1 MSSARKGR
9 SAALRSSLG
18 PPRWGARAC
27 HRDIVGKSN
36 PLAIQCLG
44 EELMVWKSDSPV
56 VLHRGK
62 LQTKNRLPI
71 RLDELLGPSHRSVRL
86 LSAQG
91 YWTSRFSG

>member
-1 MSSARKGR
+1 
-9 SAALRSSLG
+9 
-18 PPRWGARAC
+18 
-27 HRDIVGKSN
+27 
-36 PLAIQCLG
+36 
-44 EELMVWKSDSPV
+44 MVWKSDSPV